1 MSALSRFSEIELYF
15 CLFWIDKIPTTTGK
29 GGCLFVYRNM
39 CNIMPLFTGMTR
51 YKTTLFYSSC
61 KAKHLTGNHES
72 VVKVIFFF
80 LLVSRDGCEPQNFV
94 RFRQNSYVKVQMLTL
109 SKSKYLEAG
118 NLYKN
123 IFPLDLSNTMS
134 SARLHPGEFWP
145 TMQCVC
151 ALSAYTQP
159 RGYF

>member
-1 MSALSRFSEIELYF
+1 MSALSRFSKIEFYF
-15 CLFWIDKIPTTTGK
+15 CLIWIDKIPTKTWGFV
-29 GGCLFVYRNM
+29 CLFVYRNV

-51 YKTTLFYSSC
+51 YKTTLFYSHC
-61 KAKHLTGNHES
+61 KAKHLTGSHER
-72 VVKVIFFF
+72 VGEVIFFALSF
-80 LLVSRDGCEPQNFV
+80 RAGCEPQNFV
-94 RFRQNSYVKVQMLTL
+94 RFSQNSYVKFQTLTL

-145 TMQCVC
+145 TM
-151 ALSAYTQP
+151 
-159 RGYF
+159 